1 MLGNR
6 QGGRER
12 GRGRGSL
19 CVTQVSLFLFQMK
32 KEQKGIKRGGKQ
44 GVQQLFPGI
53 AGSGEVGKVEPKK
66 ADRALHQ
73 YTFPLLS
80 VPWPFHS
87 FGRASCTCSSLFLHV
102 VTLLSC
108 FSRVELKISGH
119 KRRLTAGFELLTCFS
134 LSGSHFSFSWHSS
147 PTFRVIPPPHSSR
160 NQFVFYSTSASG
172 WGKGRSRSCLGFGQG
187 WKMLLLC
194 SLFFLSS
201 LLWCASSLPTAAT
214 QARNKPF

>member
-1 MLGNR
+1 
-6 QGGRER
+6 
-12 GRGRGSL
+12 
-19 CVTQVSLFLFQMK
+19 MK
-32 KEQKGIKRGGKQ
+32 KEQIKRGGKQ

-108 FSRVELKISGH
+108 FSRVELISGH
-119 KRRLTAGFELLTCFS
+119 KRRLTAGFELLTCFAFFPS
-134 LSGSHFSFSWHSS
+134 LAVAVCRA
-147 PTFRVIPPPHSSR
+147 PTFRFLGIP
-160 NQFVFYSTSASG
+160 
-172 WGKGRSRSCLGFGQG
+172 
-187 WKMLLLC
+187 LLP
-194 SLFFLSS
+194 SE
-201 LLWCASSLPTAAT
+201 SSLPLTPLATNSCFIPLLLPAGARVETAPA
-214 QARNKPF
+214 

>member
-19 CVTQVSLFLFQMK
+19 CVTQVSLFPFQMK

-108 FSRVELKISGH
+108 FSRVELISGH
-119 KRRLTAGFELLTCFS
+119 KRL
-134 LSGSHFSFSWHSS
+134 
-147 PTFRVIPPPHSSR
+147 
-160 NQFVFYSTSASG
+160 AS
-172 WGKGRSRSCLGFGQG
+172 SCL
-187 WKMLLLC
+187 LV
-194 SLFFLSS
+194 SLFFQWQSVGLPLFVFLAFLSYLQSHPSPS
-201 LLWCASSLPTAAT
+201 LLSQPIRVLFHFCFRLG
-214 QARNKPF
+214 QG